1 MPIYITRGRYS
12 AESIRNLVANPE
24 DRLPAVRNL
33 VEAAGAKLLNFYVT
47 LGHYDFLV
55 ITEAPSAK
63 EASAFILAAASAGS
77 VTDIETTEAFTS
89 SEAKQVLPAPARQRK
104 NTNCQASRTTAS
116 DRYAARGSPILN
128 GHSKQSVAARG
139 QFHKGASQKLC
150 ASIQSGQDR
159 TTGCHNVGEEISAS
173 TCLRSG
179 TPGPISAVQGP
190 RS

>member
-1 MPIYITRGRYS
+1 LKALVKSGGKRMPIYITRGRYS

-89 SEAKQVLPAPARQRK
+89 SEAKQVFVGAGKAAEKYKLPGK
-104 NTNCQASRTTAS
+104 
-116 DRYAARGSPILN
+116 
-128 GHSKQSVAARG
+128 
-139 QFHKGASQKLC
+139 
-150 ASIQSGQDR
+150 
-159 TTGCHNVGEEISAS
+159 
-173 TCLRSG
+173 
-179 TPGPISAVQGP
+179 
-190 RS
+190 